1 MADAVVDGIATHYDL
16 VGAGP
21 PLLMFS
27 PGGFDA
33 TAEKWR
39 TQGIYA
45 QIKPLDHLSASYTCI
60 VFDRRE
66 CGASGGRV
74 EPITWAQYVAQA
86 KGLLEHLGIAR
97 ASVMGACMGCC
108 PAVAF
113 AVAHPASTAGMILY
127 WPVGGVHYRINSH
140 GRFAEHIAFV
150 RAHGLDAAVSLVT
163 TERKAFNQDPRGG
176 PWASVI
182 GRDPDFARAVAR
194 LDVEPYL
201 AAVTGMRDALF
212 DRDTAPGAPAE
223 ALLGLNIPTL
233 IVPGRD
239 KTHATSAARYL
250 EECIPAAEYWDV
262 PVAGQTEAMV
272 SARLLEFLDR
282 HRP

>member
-1 MADAVVDGIATHYDL
+1 MADAVVDGIATHYSL
-16 VGAGP
+16 VGTGP

-86 KGLLEHLGIAR
+86 KGLLEHLGIER

-108 PAVAF
+108 PTVAF

-127 WPVGGVHYRINSH
+127 WPVGGVHYRTNSH
-140 GRFAEHIAFV
+140 GRFADHIAFV
-150 RAHGLDAAVSLVT
+150 RAHGLDAVVSLVT

-182 GRDPDFARAVAR
+182 GRDPDFARAVAG
-194 LDVEPYL
+194 LEVEPYL

-212 DRDTAPGAPAE
+212 DRDTAPGAHAE
-223 ALLGLNIPTL
+223 ALLGLEVPTF

-250 EECIPAAEYWDV
+250 EECIPGAEYWDV
-262 PVAGQTEAMV
+262 PVAGQTEALV